1 MVSSAMFGQLTEICL
16 RGLSFLI
23 AETGDGLVQSGDI
36 SRRLGISS
44 TYLSKAFQ
52 PLALNGILRSVRGR
66 NGGWHLAVDPKTTPL
81 ARVIE
86 ILEPG
91 GRWKRCVIGN
101 SSCADETACPFHHVW
116 KDTVE
121 KFTAI
126 LDETMLSGLVDFLPP
141 QMPDKAQA

>member
-1 MVSSAMFGQLTEICL
+1 MFSQLTEICL

-23 AETGDGLVQSGDI
+23 AEKRSGLVQSADI
-36 SRRLGISS
+36 AKRLGISP

-91 GRWKRCVIGN
+91 ERWKRCVIGN
-101 SSCADETACPFHHVW
+101 SSCADETACPFHYTW
-116 KDTVE
+116 KETVE
-121 KFTAI
+121 RFTRI
-126 LDETMLSGLVDFLPP
+126 LNETMLSGLVDFLPP
-141 QMPDKAQA
+141 QMPDKAEVDS